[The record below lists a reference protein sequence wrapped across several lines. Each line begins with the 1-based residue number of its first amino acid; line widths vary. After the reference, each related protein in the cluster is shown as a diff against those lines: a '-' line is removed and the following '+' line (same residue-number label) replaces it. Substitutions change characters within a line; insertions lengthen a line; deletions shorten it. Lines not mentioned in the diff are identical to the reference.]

1 VRDIRPYRH
10 GIRRAASPGRAD
22 VKHPNSGDLGVLLR
36 LLARQGDYCW
46 NRYGEH
52 AEIPRNAHL
61 RTVNP
66 SANAYAG
73 SNPAPATTA
82 QTWYLATLAL
92 AKATAKGLVPA
103 SSQHSAQSHVL
114 TAFAATTPPQ
124 SVITSSVRR
133 PGEAHCSNSVHS
145 IVLGSRYS
153 LPRRSERRRSMNVR
167 W

>member
-1 VRDIRPYRH
+1 MGQNGANGSYQLTRIVQS
-10 GIRRAASPGRAD
+10 GSLCAD
-22 VKHPNSGDLGVLLR
+22 VVTALS
-36 LLARQGDYCW
+36 LAMYTPIRVETCRDH
-46 NRYGEH
+46 RSRSTIFGEH

-73 SNPAPATTA
+73 SIPAPATTA

-124 SVITSSVRR
+124 SVITSSV
-133 PGEAHCSNSVHS
+133 
-145 IVLGSRYS
+145 
-153 LPRRSERRRSMNVR
+153 
-167 W
+167 